1 MNNAVIAG
9 YVRSPFHFAHK
20 GALVEK
26 RPDDLAAEVVHGL
39 IDQTGVDP
47 AEIEDLIIGCAF
59 PEGEAGLQPGPHR
72 GAHRGPAGLG
82 RRRHRQ
88 PLLRLVD
95 AGDPHRR
102 RRDPHGC
109 RGRRSSAPASNP

>member
-26 RPDDLAAEVVHGL
+26 RPDDLAAEVVQGL
-39 IDQTGVDP
+39 LAQTGVDP

-59 PEGEAGLQPGPHR
+59 PEGEQG
-72 GAHRGPAGLG
+72 
-82 RRRHRQ
+82 
-88 PLLRLVD
+88 
-95 AGDPHRR
+95 
-102 RRDPHGC
+102 
-109 RGRRSSAPASNP
+109 